1 MARPRIEENLATG
14 VSEQMR
20 IEPEAR
26 ITEHCPAKLHRQRSG
41 GFCPPAFAGEKG
53 IGWLFQQEGSILT
66 HIPGQNR
73 NGLRRQLKINR
84 LSVLRLMLADHEVEA
99 FGTRDKIIRKVE
111 TRQVLQSDW
120 RGLQKRDCGRHLS

>member
-1 MARPRIEENLATG
+1 MSEHAARNLVMARPRIEENLATG

-53 IGWLFQQEGSILT
+53 TGREAGCCGR
-66 HIPGQNR
+66 PG
-73 NGLRRQLKINR
+73 GR
-84 LSVLRLMLADHEVEA
+84 LS
-99 FGTRDKIIRKVE
+99 G
-111 TRQVLQSDW
+111 S
-120 RGLQKRDCGRHLS
+120 G